1 MECRHVG
8 LTAFAR
14 EAMLDGLKVTSEV
27 LLAMRLESQGN
38 QFLQGNFE
46 TFFSNNGKS
55 LFHMYLK
62 DMVRLLVRAGG
73 C

>member
-1 MECRHVG
+1 
-8 LTAFAR
+8 
-14 EAMLDGLKVTSEV
+14 MLDGLKVTSEV